1 MEKELSYKVKGKIVS
16 SIEKILSE
24 KEPKTVKNRSYMM
37 KNEKM
42 SFQLAFFND
51 AHARKHNTLTVSGT
65 LAPYVTLRSVENV
78 PVTYTAPEADD
89 YYIGK
94 TAGLY
99 PDVLKPLGKM
109 GVVLPCRQWKG
120 IWVSIENKDGL
131 PVGKHTLSFTLT
143 SEENEVLNTLTYQ
156 LEVLDICAEQNSL
169 VMTNWMH
176 YDCICQWHKVK
187 PFTNRFYNIFEK
199 YLEAYVHL
207 GFTMLLVPIFTPPLD
222 TEYGA
227 ERMTT
232 QLVQIEVVDGEYK
245 FDFSLLREFIRFA
258 KEKGIRYFEFGH
270 LFTQWGGKFCPKI
283 VAKKNGKMQKIFGW
297 HVHSTSAEYVAF
309 LDAFLPRLHQEIL
322 AMGIKEAS
330 YLHLTD
336 EPNKSHTESYT
347 KCCEIVKKHMQG
359 IPILDALSE
368 TVFYE
373 KGLVDVPVISI
384 EHYDGFVPLA
394 IKNLFVYCCCYPDHG
409 YYSNRFIN
417 MPGLRTRILGMQ
429 LYRTGVQGFLHWG
442 FNFYNSV
449 LSIQPIDPYT
459 VTDAGGFFPGGDGF
473 IVYPTAN
480 GVYYSIRAELSK
492 EAMQDYNALL
502 TLEKLAGKAVVR
514 TLLDGANVKG
524 YNVYPRKDKDFIALR
539 NKIYKEIK
547 ACLRN

>member
-16 SIEKILSE
+16 SIEKILLE
-24 KEPKTVKNRSYMM
+24 KEPKGANNRSYMM

-51 AHARKHNTLTVSGT
+51 AYARKHNTLMVSGT

-78 PVTYTAPEADD
+78 PVTYTSPDADD

-99 PDVLKPLGKM
+99 PDLLKPLGKM

-131 PVGKHTLSFTLT
+131 PVGKHTLNFTLT
-143 SEENEVLNTLTYQ
+143 SEENEVLSTLTYT
-156 LEVLDICAEQNSL
+156 LEVLDICAEENSL

-187 PFTNRFYNIFEK
+187 PFTSGFYRVFQK
-199 YLEAYVHL
+199 YLQAYVDV

-232 QLVQIEVVDGEYK
+232 QLVQIEVVDGEYR

-258 KEKGIRYFEFGH
+258 KEKGIQYFEFGH

-283 VAKKNGKMQKIFGW
+283 VAKNNGKMQKIFGW

-309 LDAFLPRLHQEIL
+309 LDAFLPKLYQEIM
-322 AMGIKEAS
+322 AMGIQEIS

-384 EHYDGFVPLA
+384 EHYESFVPLS
-394 IKNLFVYCCCYPDHG
+394 IKKLLVYACCYPDHG
-409 YYSNRFIN
+409 YYFNRFIN
-417 MPGLRTRILGMQ
+417 MPGLRTRILGVQ
-429 LYRTGVQGFLHWG
+429 LYQTGVQGFLHWG
-442 FNFYNSV
+442 FNFWKTE
-449 LSIQPIDPYT
+449 LSRKNINPFL
-459 VTDAGGFFPGGDGF
+459 VNDAGGAFPAGDGF
-473 IVYPTAN
+473 TVYPGENAPLD
-480 GVYYSIRAELSK
+480 SIRNEIISDCWC
-492 EAMQDYNALL
+492 DYKALL
-502 TLEKLAGKAVVR
+502 LAEKKVGRKGVLAV
-514 TLLDGANVKG
+514 LDKYGVKNVNE
-524 YNVYPRKDKDFIALR
+524 YSLHNEDYLSIR
-539 NKIYKEIK
+539 NEIIEIIVK
-547 ACLRN
+547 